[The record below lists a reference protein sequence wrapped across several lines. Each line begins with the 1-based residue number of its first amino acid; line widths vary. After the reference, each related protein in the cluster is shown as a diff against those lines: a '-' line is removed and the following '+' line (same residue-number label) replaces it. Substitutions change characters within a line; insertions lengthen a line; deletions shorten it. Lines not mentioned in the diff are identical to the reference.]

1 MVDQHV
7 APSAVKP
14 AVVVLGGGIAGIA
27 TAISLR
33 DRGYPVT
40 LVEARRFLGG
50 RVFSFTDEETGVSVD
65 NGQHVFLGCCTYF
78 IQLLMRLGVF
88 QQWYLQPRWR
98 LKVLDRAGKAGLLA
112 AARLPAP
119 LHLLGALVTYPHL
132 GWGDKVRVLATLV
145 RVRFTNR
152 HQPRLERISFYQWL
166 KQQGQTEA
174 AIAKLWN
181 LLIVPSL
188 NDDARDVS
196 ASMGLMI
203 FQEGLLRGRHS
214 ADVGY
219 AADGLSPAIGEPAR
233 RRLEAAGVQVRL
245 GSPVQRIL
253 VDSGQVTGL
262 ALASGETI
270 TGQLYV
276 SALPPQG
283 LWQVLPEPVQ
293 GLPFFAGLPRLEMSP
308 IVNVHLWY
316 DRPVMEDHFC
326 AFVDSPLQWVFNK
339 SAIMG
344 LTPGFATP
352 SPSLME
358 RGSGGE
364 AGQYICVSLSAAWE
378 YIDQPREELA
388 RCFIGAM
395 AEAFP
400 RARTATVQ
408 RVVVVK
414 QRHATFRCLPGA
426 REWRPGSQTPIAN
439 LFLAGEWTDTGWPS
453 TMESAVRSGY
463 NATQAIAAVSGGP
476 KS

>member
-27 TAISLR
+27 TAISLQ

-78 IQLLMRLGVF
+78 IQLLKRLGVF

-112 AARLPAP
+112 AAPLPAP
-119 LHLLGALVTYPHL
+119 LHLLPSLLTYPHL

-145 RVRFTNR
+145 RARFTNR
-152 HQPRLERISFYQWL
+152 HQPHLERISFYQWL
-166 KQQGQTEA
+166 QQQGQTEA

-233 RRLEAAGVQVRL
+233 RRLEEAGVQVRL

-283 LWQVLPEPVQ
+283 LWQALPEPVQ
-293 GLPFFAGLPRLEMSP
+293 GLPVFAGLPHLEMSP

-344 LTPGFATP
+344 HPQPAEEP
-352 SPSLME
+352 N
-358 RGSGGE
+358 

-378 YIDQPREELA
+378 YIEQPREELA

-400 RARTATVQ
+400 RARLATVQ

-463 NATQAIAAVSGGP
+463 NATQAIAEVSGGR